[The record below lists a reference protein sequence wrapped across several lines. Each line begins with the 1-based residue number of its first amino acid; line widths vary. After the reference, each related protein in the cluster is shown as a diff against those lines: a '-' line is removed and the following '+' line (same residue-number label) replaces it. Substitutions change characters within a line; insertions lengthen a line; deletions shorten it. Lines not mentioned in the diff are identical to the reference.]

1 MRTVI
6 LALGVVVAFP
16 CLTQLHFP
24 AALVIAAAPAPNVA
38 QITAGPEL
46 ETVNDTLAI
55 IRWTTTNPGG
65 TDLHYGIVHYGT
77 DAMNLTH
84 VAKSPNR
91 RNRSHPE
98 MIFRVRIGGLDPQ
111 TTYYYT
117 VESAGATGVNDGAPS
132 PTRTFKTR

>member
-1 MRTVI
+1 MKKLI
-6 LALGVVVAFP
+6 LALALVVAFV
-16 CLTQLHFP
+16 CLTLLHFP
-24 AALVIAAAPAPNVA
+24 APRVIAAAPTRNVA
-38 QITAGPEL
+38 AITAGPEL

-77 DAMNLTH
+77 DAMKLTH

-91 RNRSHPE
+91 RNPSHPE
-98 MIFRVRIGGLDPQ
+98 MIFRVRAAGLDPQ

-117 VESAGATGVNDGAPS
+117 VESTGATGVNDGVPS
-132 PTRTFKTR
+132 PVRTFKTR